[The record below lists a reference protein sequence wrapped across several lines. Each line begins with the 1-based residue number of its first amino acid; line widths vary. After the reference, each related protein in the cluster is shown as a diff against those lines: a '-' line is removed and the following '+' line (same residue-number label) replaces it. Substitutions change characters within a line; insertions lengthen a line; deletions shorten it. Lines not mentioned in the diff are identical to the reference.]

1 MWSTKSVSPSRAS
14 KCGGGYENPELFIF
28 EATAERGFAD
38 SGYPGESLGSNDYE
52 SIPF

>member
-28 EATAERGFAD
+28 EATAERGFAY
-38 SGYPGESLGSNDYE
+38 SGDPGEEPESNDYE
-52 SIPF
+52 SIIL